1 LFKDQQRDILY
12 ELLSTTWKQIED
24 SFRHIY
30 EHNYTTMQVM
40 RGMNIPL
47 PKALSTPVE
56 FIINNDLC
64 KLIRQDKTDLRHLNK
79 LVNEAARLSLKL
91 DESTIRFEASHKINR
106 LMSDLLMSSFGDS
119 PDTIGLL
126 ETIEKTIRMLRTI
139 VSEMD
144 LQTAQNVF
152 FTISKGNYPDMKTK
166 AAAGDQTAKK
176 WVDLFRNLA
185 QHLDVKIE

>member
-1 LFKDQQRDILY
+1 
-12 ELLSTTWKQIED
+12 
-24 SFRHIY
+24 
-30 EHNYTTMQVM
+30 M

-64 KLIRQDKTDLRHLNK
+64 KLIRQDKTDLRQLNK

-106 LMSDLLMSSFGDS
+106 LMSNLLVSSFGDS
-119 PDTIGLL
+119 PDTVELL

-152 FTISKGNYPDMKTK
+152 FTISKGNYPDMKRK